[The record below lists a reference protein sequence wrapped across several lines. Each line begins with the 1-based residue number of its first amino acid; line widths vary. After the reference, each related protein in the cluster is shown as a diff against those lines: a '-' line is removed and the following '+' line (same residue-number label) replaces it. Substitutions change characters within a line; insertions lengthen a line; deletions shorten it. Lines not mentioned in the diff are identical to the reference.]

1 MKPKKRITTD
11 DYMQAGWDSAPGP
24 VHPYVR
30 GSLHNNIGMWIM
42 CLYYVLIVGM
52 VIRLIWVLNT

>member
-30 GSLHNNIGMWIM
+30 GSLHN
-42 CLYYVLIVGM
+42 
-52 VIRLIWVLNT
+52 